1 LLILAKVQLLF
12 QIKCKRTD
20 LAPFAKGANP
30 KIPFARWQVLT
41 WGENQIEGGESS
53 IVSTP

>member
-1 LLILAKVQLLF
+1 LQPLFFSSNRKAFEPLLILAKVQMLF

-30 KIPFARWQVLT
+30 QNPLRQMAD
-41 WGENQIEGGESS
+41 SHMA
-53 IVSTP
+53 

>member
-1 LLILAKVQLLF
+1 MLF

-30 KIPFARWQVLT
+30 QNSLRQVA
-41 WGENQIEGGESS
+41 GSHIG
-53 IVSTP
+53 